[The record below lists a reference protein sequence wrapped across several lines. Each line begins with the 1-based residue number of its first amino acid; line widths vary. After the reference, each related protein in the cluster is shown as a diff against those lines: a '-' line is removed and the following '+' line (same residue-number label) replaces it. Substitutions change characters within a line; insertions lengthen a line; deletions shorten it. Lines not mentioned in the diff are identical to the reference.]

1 MMKYIKNRY
10 VIFALCLILA
20 GVIAFVIVPK
30 SNRNMAESVDVV
42 KVTKQIEKNTQ
53 ITEDMLEIKQMPKQ
67 AVTQSTITDKKQ
79 IVGKVSNVQLLP
91 EDNLVMQKFTEVG
104 TETDKALYEMDN
116 SEQLAI
122 SITLANLASSVSG
135 KIQPGDVVSVYGFIN
150 ETKQLADYT
159 DLKYIEVI
167 GVSNSSAEE
176 LSTRNS
182 DSETDSSDKVV
193 PATVTLS
200 VNRNQAQ
207 ELVVLENTSSIHIV
221 FVGRGEISRKLL
233 QNN

>member
-1 MMKYIKNRY
+1 MIKYIKNRY

-20 GVIAFVIVPK
+20 GVIAFVIVPR
-30 SNRNMAESVDVV
+30 SNKNMAESVDVV

-67 AVTQSTITDKKQ
+67 AVTQNTITDKKQ

-91 EDNLVMQKFTEVG
+91 EDNLVMQKFTDVG
-104 TETDKALYEMDN
+104 TESDKALYEMDN

-122 SITLANLASSVSG
+122 SVTLANLASSVSG

-159 DLKYIEVI
+159 DLQYIEVI

>member
-20 GVIAFVIVPK
+20 GVIAFFIVPK
-30 SNRNMAESVDVV
+30 SNKNMAESVDVV

-122 SITLANLASSVSG
+122 SVTLANLASSVSG

-159 DLKYIEVI
+159 DLQYIEVI

>member
-10 VIFALCLILA
+10 VIFVLCLILA

-67 AVTQSTITDKKQ
+67 AVTQNTITDKKQ

-122 SITLANLASSVSG
+122 SVTLANLASSVSG

-159 DLKYIEVI
+159 DLQYIEVI
-167 GVSNSSAEE
+167 SVSNSSAEE

>member
-30 SNRNMAESVDVV
+30 SNKNMAESVDVV

-122 SITLANLASSVSG
+122 SVTLANLASSVSG

-159 DLKYIEVI
+159 DLQYIEVI

>member
-1 MMKYIKNRY
+1 MIKYIKNRY

-30 SNRNMAESVDVV
+30 SNKNMAESVDVV

-67 AVTQSTITDKKQ
+67 AVTQNTITDKKQ

-91 EDNLVMQKFTEVG
+91 EDNLVMQKFTDVG

-122 SITLANLASSVSG
+122 SVTLANLASSVSG

-159 DLKYIEVI
+159 DLQYIEVI

>member
-1 MMKYIKNRY
+1 MIKYIKNRY

-30 SNRNMAESVDVV
+30 SNKNMAESVDVV

-53 ITEDMLEIKQMPKQ
+53 ITEDMLAIKQMPKQ
-67 AVTQSTITDKKQ
+67 AVTQNTITDKKQ

-91 EDNLVMQKFTEVG
+91 EDNLVMQKFTDVG

-116 SEQLAI
+116 SKQLAI
-122 SITLANLASSVSG
+122 SVTLANLASSVSG

-159 DLKYIEVI
+159 DLQYIEVI

-182 DSETDSSDKVV
+182 DSETDSSDKVI

>member
-122 SITLANLASSVSG
+122 SVTLANLASSVSG

-159 DLKYIEVI
+159 DLQYIEVI

-193 PATVTLS
+193 PVTVTLS

>member
-1 MMKYIKNRY
+1 MKYIKNRY
-10 VIFALCLILA
+10 VIFVLCLILA

-30 SNRNMAESVDVV
+30 SNKNMAESVDVV

-53 ITEDMLEIKQMPKQ
+53 ITEDMLEIKHMPKQ
-67 AVTQSTITDKKQ
+67 AVTQNAITDKKQ

-122 SITLANLASSVSG
+122 SVTLANLASSVSG

-159 DLKYIEVI
+159 DLQYIEVI

>member
-1 MMKYIKNRY
+1 MIKYIKNRY

-67 AVTQSTITDKKQ
+67 AVTQNAITDKKQ

-91 EDNLVMQKFTEVG
+91 EDNLVMQKFTDVG

-122 SITLANLASSVSG
+122 SVTLANLASSVSG

-159 DLKYIEVI
+159 DLQYIEVI

-182 DSETDSSDKVV
+182 DSETDSSDKVIS
-193 PATVTLS
+193 ATVTLS

>member
-30 SNRNMAESVDVV
+30 SNKNMAESVDVV

-67 AVTQSTITDKKQ
+67 AVTKNTVTDKKQ

-91 EDNLVMQKFTEVG
+91 EDNLVMQKFTDVG
-104 TETDKALYEMDN
+104 TKTDKALYEMDD

-122 SITLANLASSVSG
+122 SVTLANLASSVSG

-159 DLKYIEVI
+159 DLQYIEVI

>member
-10 VIFALCLILA
+10 VIFVLCLILA

-30 SNRNMAESVDVV
+30 SNKNMAESVDVV

-67 AVTQSTITDKKQ
+67 AVTKNTVTDKKQ

-91 EDNLVMQKFTEVG
+91 EDNLVMQKFTDVG

-122 SITLANLASSVSG
+122 SVTLANLASSVSG

-159 DLKYIEVI
+159 DLQYIEVI

-176 LSTRNS
+176 LSTRNP

>member
-1 MMKYIKNRY
+1 MIKYIKNRY

-30 SNRNMAESVDVV
+30 SNKNMAESVDVV

-67 AVTQSTITDKKQ
+67 AVTQSTVTDKKQ

-122 SITLANLASSVSG
+122 SVTLANLASSVSG

-159 DLKYIEVI
+159 DLQYIEVI

>member
-30 SNRNMAESVDVV
+30 SNKNMAESVDVV

-53 ITEDMLEIKQMPKQ
+53 ITEDMLEIKHMPKQ

-122 SITLANLASSVSG
+122 SVTLANLASSVSG

-159 DLKYIEVI
+159 DLQYIEVI

>member
-10 VIFALCLILA
+10 VIFALCLMLA

-122 SITLANLASSVSG
+122 SVTLANLASSVSG

-159 DLKYIEVI
+159 DLQYIEVI

>member
-10 VIFALCLILA
+10 VIFVLCLILA

-30 SNRNMAESVDVV
+30 SNKNMAESIDVV

-122 SITLANLASSVSG
+122 SVTLANLASSVSG

-159 DLKYIEVI
+159 DLQYIEVI

>member
-10 VIFALCLILA
+10 VIFVLCLILA

-30 SNRNMAESVDVV
+30 SNKNMAESVDVV

-67 AVTQSTITDKKQ
+67 AVTQNTITDKKQ

-122 SITLANLASSVSG
+122 SVTLANLASSVSG

-159 DLKYIEVI
+159 DLQYIEVI

>member
-10 VIFALCLILA
+10 VIFVLCLILA

-104 TETDKALYEMDN
+104 AETDKALYEMDN

-122 SITLANLASSVSG
+122 SVTLANLASSVSG

-159 DLKYIEVI
+159 DLQYIEVI

-207 ELVVLENTSSIHIV
+207 ELVVLENTSSIHII

>member
-1 MMKYIKNRY
+1 MIKYIKNRY

-30 SNRNMAESVDVV
+30 SNKNMAESVDVV

-67 AVTQSTITDKKQ
+67 AVTQNTVTDKKQ

-91 EDNLVMQKFTEVG
+91 EDNLVMQKFTDVG

-122 SITLANLASSVSG
+122 SVTLANLASSVSG

-159 DLKYIEVI
+159 DLQYIEVI

-176 LSTRNS
+176 LSARNS

-207 ELVVLENTSSIHIV
+207 ELVILENTSSIHIV

>member
-10 VIFALCLILA
+10 VIFVLCLILA

-30 SNRNMAESVDVV
+30 SNKNMAESVDVV

-67 AVTQSTITDKKQ
+67 AVTKNTVTDKKQ

-122 SITLANLASSVSG
+122 SVTLANLASSVSG

-159 DLKYIEVI
+159 DLQYIEVI

>member
-10 VIFALCLILA
+10 VIFVLCLILA

-30 SNRNMAESVDVV
+30 SNKNMAESVDVV

-53 ITEDMLEIKQMPKQ
+53 ITEDMLEIKHMPKQ
-67 AVTQSTITDKKQ
+67 AVTQNAITDKKQ

-122 SITLANLASSVSG
+122 SVTLANLASSVSG

-159 DLKYIEVI
+159 DLQYIEVI

>member
-10 VIFALCLILA
+10 VIFVLCLILA

-30 SNRNMAESVDVV
+30 SNKNMAESVDVV

-67 AVTQSTITDKKQ
+67 AVTQNTVTDKKQ

-91 EDNLVMQKFTEVG
+91 EDNLVMQKFTDVG

-122 SITLANLASSVSG
+122 SVTLANLASSVSG

-159 DLKYIEVI
+159 DLQYIEVI

>member
-1 MMKYIKNRY
+1 MIKYTKNRY
-10 VIFALCLILA
+10 VIFVLCLILA

-30 SNRNMAESVDVV
+30 SNKNMAESVDVV

-53 ITEDMLEIKQMPKQ
+53 ITEDMLEIKHMPKQ

-91 EDNLVMQKFTEVG
+91 EDNLVMQKFTDVG

-122 SITLANLASSVSG
+122 SVTLANLASSVSG

-159 DLKYIEVI
+159 DLQYIEVI

>member
-30 SNRNMAESVDVV
+30 SNKDMAESVDVV

-122 SITLANLASSVSG
+122 SVTLANLASSVSG

-159 DLKYIEVI
+159 DLQYIEVI
-167 GVSNSSAEE
+167 GV
-176 LSTRNS
+176 
-182 DSETDSSDKVV
+182 
-193 PATVTLS
+193 
-200 VNRNQAQ
+200 
-207 ELVVLENTSSIHIV
+207 
-221 FVGRGEISRKLL
+221 
-233 QNN
+233 

>member
-10 VIFALCLILA
+10 VIFVLCLILA

-53 ITEDMLEIKQMPKQ
+53 ITEDMLEIKHMPKQ
-67 AVTQSTITDKKQ
+67 AVTQNTITDKKQ

-122 SITLANLASSVSG
+122 SVTLANLASSVSG

-159 DLKYIEVI
+159 DLQYIEVI

-182 DSETDSSDKVV
+182 DSETDLSDKVV

>member
-30 SNRNMAESVDVV
+30 SNKNMAESVDVV

-53 ITEDMLEIKQMPKQ
+53 ITEDLLEIKQMPKQ
-67 AVTQSTITDKKQ
+67 TVTQSTITDKKQ

-91 EDNLVMQKFTEVG
+91 EDNLVMQKFTDVG

-122 SITLANLASSVSG
+122 SVTLANLASSVSG

-159 DLKYIEVI
+159 DLQYIEVI

-193 PATVTLS
+193 PTTVTLS

>member
-30 SNRNMAESVDVV
+30 SNKNMAESVDVV

-53 ITEDMLEIKQMPKQ
+53 ITEDMLEIKHMPKQ
-67 AVTQSTITDKKQ
+67 AVTQNTITDKKQ

-91 EDNLVMQKFTEVG
+91 EDNLVMQKFTDVG
-104 TETDKALYEMDN
+104 TDADKALYEMDN

-122 SITLANLASSVSG
+122 SVTLANLASSVSG

-159 DLKYIEVI
+159 DLQYIEVI

>member
-30 SNRNMAESVDVV
+30 SNKNMAESVDVV

-53 ITEDMLEIKQMPKQ
+53 ITEDMLEIKHMPKQ
-67 AVTQSTITDKKQ
+67 AVTQNAITDKKQ

-122 SITLANLASSVSG
+122 SVTLANLASSVSG

-150 ETKQLADYT
+150 ETKQLADYN
-159 DLKYIEVI
+159 DLQYIEVI

>member
-30 SNRNMAESVDVV
+30 SNKNMAESVDVV

-104 TETDKALYEMDN
+104 TDADEALYEMDN

-122 SITLANLASSVSG
+122 SVTLANLASSVSG
-135 KIQPGDVVSVYGFIN
+135 KI
-150 ETKQLADYT
+150 
-159 DLKYIEVI
+159 
-167 GVSNSSAEE
+167 
-176 LSTRNS
+176 
-182 DSETDSSDKVV
+182 
-193 PATVTLS
+193 
-200 VNRNQAQ
+200 
-207 ELVVLENTSSIHIV
+207 
-221 FVGRGEISRKLL
+221 
-233 QNN
+233 

>member
-10 VIFALCLILA
+10 VIFVLCLILA

-30 SNRNMAESVDVV
+30 SNKNMAESVDVV

-122 SITLANLASSVSG
+122 SVTLANLASSVSG

-159 DLKYIEVI
+159 DLQYIEVI

-176 LSTRNS
+176 LSTRIR
-182 DSETDSSDKVV
+182 
-193 PATVTLS
+193 TVKRT
-200 VNRNQAQ
+200 QAIRSYLPQ
-207 ELVVLENTSSIHIV
+207 SLY
-221 FVGRGEISRKLL
+221 R
-233 QNN
+233 

>member
-10 VIFALCLILA
+10 VIFVLCLILA

-30 SNRNMAESVDVV
+30 SNKNMAESVDVV

-122 SITLANLASSVSG
+122 SVTLANLASSVSG

-159 DLKYIEVI
+159 DVQYIEVI

-193 PATVTLS
+193 PATVTLL

>member
-1 MMKYIKNRY
+1 MMKYIKKRY
-10 VIFALCLILA
+10 VIFVLCLILA

-30 SNRNMAESVDVV
+30 SNKNMAESVDVV

-122 SITLANLASSVSG
+122 SVTLANLASSVSG

-159 DLKYIEVI
+159 DLQYIEVI

>member
-30 SNRNMAESVDVV
+30 SNKNMAESVDVV
-42 KVTKQIEKNTQ
+42 KITKQIEKNTQ
-53 ITEDMLEIKQMPKQ
+53 ITEDRLEIKQMPKQ

-122 SITLANLASSVSG
+122 SVTLANLASSVSG

-159 DLKYIEVI
+159 DLQYIEVI